1 MVSQRPGAFRTRS
14 GEANLVVCLVAFM
27 DLLGVKAMTKLPYRQ
42 ELARL
47 RSLDTTM
54 RDVLAIGKPTDFR
67 TSTFSDS
74 IAIVLPLPRGGT
86 DQANALRQ
94 LLLRCAD
101 LQLSLASKGFF
112 LRGGVTVGRYFHAEH
127 MVYGAGL
134 VEAWMLENKK
144 AVNPRILIDR
154 DSDEIREIVNQPRFG
169 RQRQELLTCDHDGS
183 VFLDYLAS
191 APLYSQLSDNP
202 SLDFFSNHKKVI
214 TSRLAAHKDD
224 AATWQKYRWVAEYH
238 NAAVA
243 TLMGKAKAKS
253 LTISDGA
260 GIARKFEIVKKLEP
274 SAP

>member
-1 MVSQRPGAFRTRS
+1 MASQRPGAFRTRS

-27 DLLGVKAMTKLPYRQ
+27 DLLGVKAMTKLPHRE

-54 RDVLAIGKPTDFR
+54 RDVLAIGRPTSFR

-74 IAIVLPLPRGGT
+74 IAIALPLPRRAT
-86 DQANALRQ
+86 DQPTALRQ

-112 LRGGVTVGRYFHAEH
+112 LRGGVTVGRYFHAEY

-134 VEAWMLENKK
+134 VDAWMLEDKK
-144 AVNPRILIDR
+144 AVNPRILVDR
-154 DSDEIREIVNQPRFG
+154 DCDEIREIVNQPRFS
-169 RQRQELLTCDHDGS
+169 RQRRELLTRDHDGS

-191 APLYSQLSDNP
+191 APVFAQLSDNP
-202 SLDFFSNHKKVI
+202 SLDFFSNHKNVI
-214 TSRLAAHKDD
+214 AERLAAHKDD
-224 AATWQKYRWVAEYH
+224 AATWQKYRWAAEYH

-243 TLMGKAKAKS
+243 TVMGPTEAKS
-253 LTISDGA
+253 LTIGDGA
-260 GIARKFEIVKKLEP
+260 GIARKFEIVEKLEP
-274 SAP
+274 SAH